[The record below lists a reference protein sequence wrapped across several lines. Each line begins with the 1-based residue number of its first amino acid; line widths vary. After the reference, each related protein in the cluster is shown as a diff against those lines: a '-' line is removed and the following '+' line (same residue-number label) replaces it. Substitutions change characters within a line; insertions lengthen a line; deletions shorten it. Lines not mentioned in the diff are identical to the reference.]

1 MFKDLVKQNR
11 SYRKFDSS
19 EMISNETLTDMVDTA
34 RYTPSARNLQ
44 VMRYRLV
51 NTKEENDKV
60 FPTLGWAGYLPEWDG
75 PDENERPT
83 AYIVLLRD
91 LAVGKTINY
100 DDGIVAQTI
109 TLAAVEKGLGCC
121 MIQSCQWKELFDI
134 LNIDPQKYTFSS
146 IIAIGKPVENIVLE
160 DIKEDNVKYYRDE
173 QLTHHVPK
181 RTLDELIIIK

>member
-11 SYRKFDSS
+11 SYRRFDSS
-19 EMISNETLTDMVDTA
+19 VNISYEILTDIIDTT
-34 RYTPSARNLQ
+34 RYSPSARNLQ

-51 NTKEENDKV
+51 NTKEENDKI

-91 LAVGKTINY
+91 IDLGRTINY

-121 MIQSCQWKELFDI
+121 MIQSCKWNELFSI
-134 LNIDPQKYTFSS
+134 LNIDPKKYAFSS
-146 IIAIGKPVENIVLE
+146 IIAIGKPVENVVIE
-160 DIKEDNVKYYRDE
+160 DINEDNVKYYRDE
-173 QLTHHVPK
+173 QNTHHVPK
-181 RTLDELIIIK
+181 RTLEELIIKK